1 MTNVSSR
8 MDIKHI
14 FRKTLNFLHLDVT
27 KNLEYDRL
35 THEVLKRVLH
45 PASNCIDVGCHKG
58 EILASIVKL
67 APNGQHFAFE
77 PIPEMYKDLQ
87 VKFADKATIWPYA
100 LSDESGTALFNH
112 VTNAPAYSGL
122 QQRDYAVS
130 TPVIEQLTVE
140 VKQLDA
146 LIPQNIAI
154 DFLKIDVEGA
164 EFGVLKGAT
173 RILSQD
179 SPVLLFEC
187 GLGASN
193 HYGTEPEAIFNF
205 LTEMGYGIFLLKDY
219 IQQKQPLTEE
229 AFVAIYQANKEY
241 YFVGSKLT

>member
-1 MTNVSSR
+1 

-14 FRKTLNFLHLDVT
+14 FRKTLNFLRLDVT

-35 THEVLKRVLH
+35 THDVLKQVLL
-45 PASNCIDVGCHKG
+45 PSSNCIDVGCHKG
-58 EILASIVKL
+58 EILASIIKH

-77 PIPEMYKDLQ
+77 PIPEMYTELQ
-87 VKFADKATIWPYA
+87 DKFSNRATILPFA
-100 LSDESGTALFNH
+100 LSDTSGTALFNH

-122 QQRDYAVS
+122 QQRDYAVA
-130 TPVIEQLTVE
+130 TPVIKQLTVE

-146 LIPQNIAI
+146 MIPENVII
-154 DFLKIDVEGA
+154 DFMKIDVEGA

-179 SPVLLFEC
+179 GPVLLFEC

-193 HYGTEPEAIFNF
+193 HYGTEPEDIFNY
-205 LTEMGYGIFLLKDY
+205 LTEMGYGVFLLKDY
-219 IQQKQPLTEE
+219 IQQKQPLSEE
-229 AFVAIYQANKEY
+229 AFVAIYHANKEY
-241 YFVGSKLT
+241 YFLGTKLT